1 MQRLFLMPDKE
12 LRVWQRVFYSLVLT
26 SIEAFLAILVML
38 VGVPLLI
45 NPAVIAPTSVLAL
58 MPLWMVYLWGA
69 GMVAG
74 GGLSLTG
81 IVTSQYRVERI
92 GVLFMAMV
100 AVVFVVAL
108 VPLLP
113 AATVPLTTY
122 VFFALAMIARYWVLG
137 RIIAI
142 VKRVRDKVS

>member
-45 NPAVIAPTSVLAL
+45 TPTVIAPTSVLAL

-74 GGLSLTG
+74 GALSLTG
-81 IVTSQYRVERI
+81 IMMSQYRIERI

-100 AVVFVVAL
+100 AVIFVVAL

-113 AATVPLTTY
+113 AATIPLTTY
-122 VFFALAMIARYWVLG
+122 VFFALAMFARYWVLG

-142 VKRVRDKVS
+142 VKRVRDEVS